1 MKNAILK
8 ILFILICF
16 IKTTLFYSQNSSSVT
31 KIKIKKEKIYV
42 KAAFDESN
50 YRVIAFDKFG
60 NPHEN
65 AIKSFN
71 IFYKEGNKSYQTSV
85 EGNTFPKKTIDFL
98 TKKKKSATKICLTKL
113 KVSDEDNHI
122 EELPD
127 LCDIVIFP
135 NCKKV
140 NQNR

>member
-1 MKNAILK
+1 LKNAIFK
-8 ILFILICF
+8 ITFILVCL
-16 IKTTLFYSQNSSSVT
+16 IKTTLLHGQNSSDIT

-50 YRVIAFDKFG
+50 YKVIAFDKFG
-60 NPHEN
+60 NPYEN

-71 IFYKEGNKSYQTSV
+71 ILYKDGNKSYQASV

-98 TKKKKSATKICLTKL
+98 TKKKRSATKICLTNL
-113 KVSDEDNHI
+113 KASDENNHL